1 MKRENT
7 SSEHE
12 EMKLKDKKKGDK
24 RLRKERRLFWR
35 ENKNRLCCMKKSR
48 SFFVKKIF
56 CFSHFCFFLAH
67 EQCAQPLSVISS
79 TSGAA
84 MMGEGESYST
94 KALALHSAGA
104 SDVSRA
110 SAKEQ
115 LACVCNKASP
125 NVTPSRPKV

>member
-24 RLRKERRLFWR
+24 RLRKERSLFLER
-35 ENKNRLCCMKKSR
+35 KQKSTLLYEKIEE
-48 SFFVKKIF
+48 FFVKNIM
-56 CFSHFCFFLAH
+56 FFNFFFFFGAR
-67 EQCAQPLSVISS
+67 AMRSTASVISS

-84 MMGEGESYST
+84 MMGGGESYST

-125 NVTPSRPKV
+125 NVTPSRPKM

>member
-12 EMKLKDKKKGDK
+12 EMKLKDKKKRDK
-24 RLRKERRLFWR
+24 RLRKERRLFLER
-35 ENKNRLCCMKKSR
+35 KQKSTLLYEKIEEFLVKNIMFFKFFFFGARAMR
-48 SFFVKKIF
+48 ST
-56 CFSHFCFFLAH
+56 A
-67 EQCAQPLSVISS
+67 SVISS

-115 LACVCNKASP
+115 LTCVCNKASP
-125 NVTPSRPKV
+125 M